1 MSNKSTQIII
11 GSKYSIKEKI
21 TEEKVLAF
29 AGISGDLNPIHIND
43 NYAQNTILKKRICH
57 GMYPASLI
65 SKVIGMYLPGPGT
78 IYISQTLEFKKPI
91 YLDDEIEVIV
101 EVEKILKEKNRFQ
114 LITKVW
120 NQKKE
125 CVLNGIAI
133 VRNSHIVY

>member
-1 MSNKSTQIII
+1 MSNESTQIII

-29 AGISGDLNPIHIND
+29 AGVSGDLNPIHIND
-43 NYAQNTILKKRICH
+43 NYAQNTIFKQRICH

-78 IYISQTLEFKKPI
+78 IYISQTLEFKRPV
-91 YLDDEIEVIV
+91 YLDDEIEVVV
-101 EVEKILKEKNRFQ
+101 EVKEILKEKNRLQ

-125 CVLNGIAI
+125 CVLNGTAVVKNNEIF
-133 VRNSHIVY
+133 Y